1 MAENKEDLESLL
13 SRANELEREYDW
25 LGAATL
31 YRSALSSFSET
42 GVARTAQIGESLA
55 YALFKAAFQADRL
68 EEFRSQLGDAIA
80 AYGQVLGSY
89 RGTMLPAAPSLA
101 KRCEAMLALSNYW
114 LTSDQQ
120 KRKKLIAET
129 WSLSDQAL
137 KGFEEIDNRVELGL
151 TFHRLALSAALAY
164 AFEEDFQ
171 RRERIVKS
179 VMDHGERA
187 IKSLEPTEDSRLLAA
202 VYAISAAFV
211 KLFGDAFHDIHSR
224 GPFDKRATDYWM
236 KAVSLS
242 EQQAIFELPHFDLI
256 SDLPSSVGFD
266 ETMNLL
272 QKALDNCRRT
282 RDKLVIGCVLEWLAG
297 RISWKGCG
305 VEDEDTRQDLFDKS
319 LRYARE
325 GRDAFSSISHVTP
338 ACRSDTWVEVPEAGH
353 YARLVFF
360 ETDRRKKR
368 AFAEK
373 GIPFVREQLRR
384 AFDSGF
390 PDIVGIA
397 HDMLDHVL
405 IGLAETET
413 DPEIKAT
420 LLEEAIDERTKSLQL
435 VEQYYPFEV
444 AAQGWWHGPL
454 GHAKLELAEL
464 AKDPVLKEELLREGI
479 RCEETAVELLDVAK
493 SLSPAREL
501 DATTVDLFGYCRHKL
516 IDGLHSLYD
525 LTGQTKHL
533 AKAIEALE
541 AAAESY
547 RKVKMFSRIA
557 ECHWKGA
564 LFLDILDEH
573 SKAAEKFRLASDDFK
588 IAAERL
594 PRLSALYDDHSQYML
609 AWGEIERAR
618 YHHSRQEYAQA
629 KESYEKAAALHES
642 TKKWSFLSANY
653 VAWAQVENAE
663 DLSQKERSKESIDS
677 FREASKLFRDSET
690 QMRERLA
697 KIESPDEKQ
706 MVGRLIE
713 AVDHRQGLC
722 RARIA
727 LEEARVLDKEGDLGS
742 ASEKYGL
749 AADMFAR
756 IKQELPGEQ
765 DQKEIE
771 LIIILSRAWKAMAKA
786 EAASSPE
793 LYEEAANLFDKA
805 KNLGPGDKAK
815 SLVMGH
821 SRLCMALAAGAR
833 FADNGD
839 AALHSAA
846 VQSLESAAKYYL
858 KANLESA
865 SEYAKGCKLLF
876 DGYIFMNRASSEE
889 DQQRKTRLYSM
900 AEKVLQ
906 ASASSFEKAG
916 QPGRKE
922 QVVKLLA
929 KVKEDRELA
938 VSLVEVFLAPD
949 IVSTTMAFSSP
960 AATHETAVG
969 LDRFEHADVQAT
981 LVANPKELHVGQELN
996 LEIELV
1002 NAGRGAAQLTRLE
1015 EAVPQGFDLV
1025 TAPDKCRMED
1035 SNLNMRGRRLDALKT
1050 EDVKLVLRP
1059 TAKGRFVIKPRIMY
1073 LDESGKYKSSEPQPV
1088 TVTVKELGISGW
1100 LKGT

>member
-1 MAENKEDLESLL
+1 MAEKSVSLDTVL
-13 SRANELEREYDW
+13 NQVNEREGECDW
-25 LGAATL
+25 LGAANL
-31 YRSALSSFSET
+31 YRTALSSLLEAD
-42 GVARTAQIGESLA
+42 VAKKDQLGESLA
-55 YALFKAAFQADRL
+55 YALFKTAFQANRL
-68 EEFRSQLGDAIA
+68 EEFRNRLKDAVT
-80 AYGQVLGSY
+80 AYRQALEAYLRRDMPDS
-89 RGTMLPAAPSLA
+89 LPPA
-101 KRCEAMLALSNYW
+101 KRCEAMLAFANYW
-114 LTSDQQ
+114 LTSDQK

-129 WSLSDQAL
+129 WGLAEEAL
-137 KGFEEIDNRVELGL
+137 EGFEEVDNHEELGV
-151 TFHRLALSAALAY
+151 TFHQLALSAALAY
-164 AFEEDFQ
+164 SYEEDYQ
-171 RRERIVKS
+171 RRESIVKS
-179 VMDHGERA
+179 AVDHGERS
-187 IKSLEPTEDSRLLAA
+187 IKSLEPTENTRLLAA
-202 VYAISAAFV
+202 VYAISEAFV
-211 KLFGDAFHDIHSR
+211 KEFGDTFHDIHSR
-224 GPFDKRATDYWM
+224 GPFDKRAADYWM

-242 EQQAIFELPHFDLI
+242 EQQAILELPHLDLLGG
-256 SDLPSSVGFD
+256 LPSSVGLD
-266 ETMNLL
+266 ETISLL
-272 QKALDNCRRT
+272 QKALDNCRKT
-282 RDKLVIGCVLEWLAG
+282 RDKLLIGCVLEWLAG

-305 VEDEDTRQDLFDKS
+305 VEDEDTLQDLFDKS
-319 LRYARE
+319 LGYARE
-325 GRDAFSSISHVTP
+325 AKEAFSSISHVTP
-338 ACRSDTWVEVPEAGH
+338 RCRSDTWVEVPEAGH

-360 ETDRRKKR
+360 EKDLRKKR
-368 AFAEK
+368 DLAEK
-373 GIPFVREQLRR
+373 GMAFVREQLRR

-390 PDIVGIA
+390 PGMVWIA
-397 HDMLDHVL
+397 YDMLDHVL
-405 IGLAETET
+405 MGLADTET
-413 DPEIKAT
+413 DPERKAS
-420 LLEEAIDERTKSLQL
+420 LLEEAIGQRTKSLRL
-435 VEQYYPFEV
+435 GEKLFPFDDFV
-444 AAQGWWHGPL
+444 RGWWHGPL

-464 AKDPVLKEELLREGI
+464 AKDPILKEELLKEGI
-479 RCEETAVELLDVAK
+479 RCEETAVELTEK
-493 SLSPAREL
+493 SLSPADEL
-501 DATTVDLFGYCRHKL
+501 DATTVEIIGYCRHKS
-516 IDGLHSLYD
+516 IDGLRSLYD

-533 AKAIEALE
+533 EEAIEALE

-547 RKVKMFSRIA
+547 RKVNMFSRVA

-564 LFLDILDEH
+564 LFLDILDAH
-573 SKAAEKFRLASDDFK
+573 PKAAEKFRLASDDFK
-588 IAAERL
+588 IAAESL
-594 PRLSALYDDHSQYML
+594 PRLRALYNDYSQYML
-609 AWGEIERAR
+609 AWEGIEGAR
-618 YHHSRQEYAQA
+618 YRHSRQEYAEA
-629 KESYEKAAALHES
+629 KESYERAAALHES

-653 VAWAQVENAE
+653 LAWAQVENAE
-663 DLSQKERSKESIDS
+663 DMSQNERSKESIDS

-706 MVGRLIE
+706 MVERLIE

-765 DQKEIE
+765 DRKEIE

-1025 TAPDKCRMED
+1025 TAPDRCRIED
-1035 SNLNMRGRRLDALKT
+1035 SHLNMRGRRLDALKT
-1050 EDVKLVLRP
+1050 EDVKLVLKP